1 MELDPHDRRL
11 HTYEYQT
18 MKGEKVFESHVET
31 KTAAAAHRVFWHY
44 GPLANHII
52 VLAVTAYPEDGPR
65 MPSGQYL
72 IAMCDVLGF
81 TNLVAATPLG

>member
-18 MKGEKVFESHVET
+18 MKGAKGEKVFESHVET
-31 KTAAAAHRVFWHY
+31 KAAAAAHRVFWHD

-52 VLAVTAYPEDGPR
+52 VLAVTAYP
-65 MPSGQYL
+65 
-72 IAMCDVLGF
+72 
-81 TNLVAATPLG
+81 

>member
-18 MKGEKVFESHVET
+18 MKGAKGEKVFESHVET
-31 KTAAAAHRVFWHY
+31 KAAAAAHRVFWQD

-52 VLAVTAYPEDGPR
+52 VLAVTAYP
-65 MPSGQYL
+65 
-72 IAMCDVLGF
+72 
-81 TNLVAATPLG
+81 